1 MIITSD
7 HGGFAGVRPSAT
19 QSPPASM
26 RSTELGCLAQVCF
39 PARRTFIG
47 AGVFLR

>member
-26 RSTELGCLAQVCF
+26 RSTELGCLARVCF
-39 PARRTFIG
+39 PMSAPLIG
-47 AGVFLR
+47 ADGFLR